1 MARTH
6 KPDISPTTRGRVYQ
20 CILDKKTY
28 RNIAAQFNI
37 SLGEISSLKKRFEK
51 RGHLRTA
58 PRSGRPHVL
67 TDRSERHVAS
77 LMRRGKASNASALKR
92 NYYPDI
98 SVWTIRRALNKAGL
112 RAYRPRKVP
121 HLNKIQRQ
129 VRKVWATKL
138 KTWDFRHWECL
149 FFSDEAKFN
158 VYRSDGGE
166 KVWRERGEAYNPKY
180 TIKTKKF
187 GGGSVMCWGCI
198 TPWGVGQLHRITTTM
213 DRHVFI
219 QILSESLIGTLE
231 VYHIHPQDIFFQ
243 QDNDPKHIAK
253 DTCQWFAEK
262 HIKLLPWPAQSPDL
276 NPIENLWDYLASRV
290 SKRETPPTN
299 PDALW
304 DALQEE
310 WYKIDVGLI
319 HKLYRSMP
327 RRLAKVIRA
336 RGWSIPY

>member
-1 MARTH
+1 MLQCYILYSSYGSCIFEWDPLCVFLPSKLGIKSLAPSLICSDYTLNCISHCQHSTSLVLLTMARTH

-98 SVWTIRRALNKAGL
+98 SVWTIRCALNKAGL

-138 KTWDFRHWECL
+138 KAWDFRHWECL

-158 VYRSDGGE
+158 VYRSDSGE
-166 KVWRERGEAYNPKY
+166 KIWRERRKAYNPKY
-180 TIKTKKF
+180 TLKPKKF
-187 GGGSVMCWGCI
+187 GNRSVICWGCI
-198 TPWGVGQLHRITTTM
+198 TPWGV
-213 DRHVFI
+213 
-219 QILSESLIGTLE
+219 E
-231 VYHIHPQDIFFQ
+231 
-243 QDNDPKHIAK
+243 
-253 DTCQWFAEK
+253 
-262 HIKLLPWPAQSPDL
+262 
-276 NPIENLWDYLASRV
+276 
-290 SKRETPPTN
+290 
-299 PDALW
+299 
-304 DALQEE
+304 
-310 WYKIDVGLI
+310 
-319 HKLYRSMP
+319 
-327 RRLAKVIRA
+327 
-336 RGWSIPY
+336 